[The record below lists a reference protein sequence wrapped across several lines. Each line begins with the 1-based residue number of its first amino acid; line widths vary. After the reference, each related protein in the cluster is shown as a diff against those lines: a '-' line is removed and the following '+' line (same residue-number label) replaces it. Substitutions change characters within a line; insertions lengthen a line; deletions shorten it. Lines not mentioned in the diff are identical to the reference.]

1 MSSVTK
7 SPTRFTQ
14 ESLTLS
20 LLVLLGCGGT
30 HAPSYGGEP
39 GGNWQPSS
47 STEAAE
53 YAGAES
59 EAPYESG
66 GGGSYAADY
75 GASPPAAE
83 EVASASVSITPA
95 AVPTAEGTTITAT
108 TTTTVTV
115 AVDTPSL
122 PPTPAPAF
130 EVVQRPEPRRLLTA
144 ATVSDHDRR
153 DNYLSYFR
161 RHIGEAQHFELPM
174 EQRARFT
181 VVDGSGR
188 PVMNAT
194 VQVQDSQGRSAVALT
209 HADGICD
216 IHPGLLGLQDVVSV
230 RAQFGQSGRSERVQ
244 VGRSEQVTLRLMDH
258 VSQGPTSLDIAFLID
273 VTGSM
278 EDELR
283 YVNREVVS
291 IVDRIRSESQIPV
304 RIGAVFYRDR
314 SDSVPLQ
321 RIQFTTDVQAFAAAM
336 HSVRA
341 SGGGDYPED
350 MNAGFA
356 TALDGLNWNNSAGA
370 ARVLIPIA
378 DAPPQNYGGF
388 DHHAA
393 MRSALQRGI
402 RILPVAA
409 SGADRS
415 VEFLFRAYGAVTSTP
430 YVYLT
435 DDSGVGGTH
444 MEADTDRVAVEFFHD
459 VLTRLL
465 VSDVRGEGMHE
476 AHGFE
481 Q

>member
-1 MSSVTK
+1 MSSA
-7 SPTRFTQ
+7 TQ
-14 ESLTLS
+14 QALTIF
-20 LLVLLGCGGT
+20 LVALLGCGGN
-30 HAPSYGGEP
+30 HAPSYGGSP
-39 GGNWQPSS
+39 GGDWQPTTESAS
-47 STEAAE
+47 YVGAEGEAAE
-53 YAGAES
+53 PAGMS
-59 EAPYESG
+59 YE
-66 GGGSYAADY
+66 
-75 GASPPAAE
+75 GAVDSSAH
-83 EVASASVSITPA
+83 EVSASGSVVV
-95 AVPTAEGTTITAT
+95 VPTTAPASDATTITAT

-115 AVDTPSL
+115 AVDTPT
-122 PPTPAPAF
+122 PPPVAF
-130 EVVQRPEPRRLLTA
+130 EVVRRPEPRRLLTA
-144 ATVSDHDRR
+144 ATVADHDRR

-161 RHIGEAQHFELPM
+161 RHIGEAQHFELPL
-174 EQRARFT
+174 EARTRFT
-181 VVDGSGR
+181 VTGRNGR
-188 PVMNAT
+188 PIMNAM
-194 VQVQDSQGRSAVALT
+194 VQVWDSQGRSAVALT

-216 IHPGLLGLQDVVSV
+216 VHPEILGLQNVAAV
-230 RAQFGQSGRSERVQ
+230 RAQFGQSAHSERVQ
-244 VGRSEQVTLRLMDH
+244 LGRSEQVTLRLMEH
-258 VSQGPTSLDIAFLID
+258 ASQGPSSLDIAFLID

-304 RIGAVFYRDR
+304 RVGAVFYRDR

-321 RIQFTTDVQAFAAAM
+321 RIQFTTDVQAFASAM
-336 HSVRA
+336 HEVRA

-350 MNAGFA
+350 MNSGFA
-356 TALDGLNWNNSAGA
+356 TALDGLSWNHSSGT

-378 DAPPQNYGGF
+378 DAPPQDYGGF

-393 MRSALQRGI
+393 MRSALHKGI

-435 DDSGVGGTH
+435 DDSGVGGSH

-465 VSDVRGEGMHE
+465 ISDMRGEGMHE
-476 AHGFE
+476 ARGFE

>member
-1 MSSVTK
+1 M
-7 SPTRFTQ
+7 SPTQSTRKALTFT
-14 ESLTLS
+14 

-30 HAPSYGGEP
+30 HAPSYGGAP
-39 GGNWQPSS
+39 GGSYQPTSS
-47 STEAAE
+47 PTVSAE
-53 YAGAES
+53 YGGAES
-59 EAPYESG
+59 EAPYEG
-66 GGGSYAADY
+66 GGVDSYAADY
-75 GASPPAAE
+75 AAPAAE
-83 EVASASVSITPA
+83 GSASASASVAITPA
-95 AVPTAEGTTITAT
+95 AAPTVDSTTITAT

-115 AVDTPSL
+115 AVDTPT
-122 PPTPAPAF
+122 PPRAEPPSF
-130 EVVQRPEPRRLLTA
+130 EVVRRPEPRRLLTA

-153 DNYLSYFR
+153 DNYLGYFR

-174 EQRARFT
+174 EARTRFT
-181 VVDGSGR
+181 VTGRSGR
-188 PVMNAT
+188 PVLNAPVRVWDT
-194 VQVQDSQGRSAVALT
+194 AGRSALVRT
-209 HADGICD
+209 HADGTCD
-216 IHPGLLGLQDVVSV
+216 VHPGLLGLQNVATV
-230 RAQFGQSGRSERVQ
+230 RVEAGQHARSESVQ
-244 VGRSEQVTLRLMDH
+244 VGRSEHVALRLPDH
-258 VSQGPTSLDIAFLID
+258 VSEGPSSLDIAFLID

-291 IVDRIRSESQIPV
+291 IVDRIRSQSQIPV

-321 RIQFTTDVQAFAAAM
+321 RIQFTGDVQAFASAM

-356 TALDGLNWNNSAGA
+356 TALDGMNWNESTGTV
-370 ARVLIPIA
+370 RVLIPIA

-393 MRSALQRGI
+393 MRSALERGI

-415 VEFLFRAYGAVTSTP
+415 VEFLFRAYGAATSTP

-465 VSDVRGEGMHE
+465 ISDVRGEGMHE
-476 AHGFE
+476 ARGFE

>member
-1 MSSVTK
+1 MSPIRT
-7 SPTRFTQ
+7 TRKALTFT
-14 ESLTLS
+14 
-20 LLVLLGCGGT
+20 LLVLLGCGGS
-30 HAPSYGGEP
+30 HAPSYGGAP
-39 GGNWQPSS
+39 GGSYQPASPS
-47 STEAAE
+47 METASVE
-53 YAGAES
+53 YGGAES
-59 EAPYESG
+59 EAPYG
-66 GGGSYAADY
+66 GGSVDSYAADY
-75 GASPPAAE
+75 DAPAVE
-83 EVASASVSITPA
+83 GSASASVSVVPA
-95 AVPTAEGTTITAT
+95 AAPTPSADSTTITAT

-115 AVDTPSL
+115 AVDTPT
-122 PPTPAPAF
+122 PPQATPPSF
-130 EVVQRPEPRRLLTA
+130 EVVRRPEPRRLLTA

-153 DNYLSYFR
+153 DNYLGYFR

-174 EQRARFT
+174 ETRTRFT
-181 VVDGSGR
+181 VTGRSGR
-188 PVMNAT
+188 PVLNAP
-194 VQVQDSQGRSAVALT
+194 VRVWDSAGRSALVRT

-216 IHPGLLGLQDVVSV
+216 VHPALLGLQNVASV
-230 RAQFGQSGRSERVQ
+230 RVEAGQNARRERVQ
-244 VGRSEQVTLRLMDH
+244 VGRSEHVSLRLPDH
-258 VSQGPTSLDIAFLID
+258 VSQGPSSLDIAFLID

-291 IVDRIRSESQIPV
+291 IVDRIRSESQLPV

-321 RIQFTTDVQAFAAAM
+321 RIQFTGDVQAFASAM

-356 TALDGLNWNNSAGA
+356 TALDGLNWSESAGA
-370 ARVLIPIA
+370 VRVLIPIA

-388 DHHAA
+388 GHHAA
-393 MRSALQRGI
+393 IQSALQRGI

-415 VEFLFRAYGAVTSTP
+415 VEFLFRAYGAATSTP

-435 DDSGVGGTH
+435 DDSGVGGSH

-465 VSDVRGEGMHE
+465 ISDVRGEGMHE
-476 AHGFE
+476 ARGFE